1 MNNTLSGSGRILAS
15 FTALAA
21 LCALLALPV
30 HAQTG
35 SPASATKQSNS
46 QKKAP
51 APKKRPP
58 AKKSTKAPAK
68 APAKPEDS
76 KPASAP
82 ALPAAAAAAAT
93 TAATA
98 RQQEADYI
106 VAIVNSEP
114 VTNNEVRVRMARAE
128 RQLAER
134 RVPAPP
140 RDELRKEILE
150 RLIAERAQLQYAREL
165 DLKVDDAAL
174 EQAQLSIARQNQLSS
189 IEELHVRVQQEG
201 ISLKD
206 FRDDVRNQVLLARL
220 REREIEPKLRIT
232 EADVDAFIRE
242 QTGVKPGA
250 MDINMA
256 MILVSVPENA
266 DAAEQSRLETR
277 AKEVAQ
283 RARSGEDFS
292 KLAEEFSDANNRGR
306 DGGVL
311 GLRPTDRY
319 PELFVQSTNRVR
331 VGDIAGPVKSP
342 AGWHILKVLE
352 RKQGELPEVKIP
364 QTHVRHILLRVGPS
378 QSEQV
383 AVNRLADFKR
393 RIESGQTSFE
403 ALAREHSQD
412 ASGPDGGELGWASPG
427 QFVPEFE
434 QAMNNLDAGQIS
446 NPVVSRFGVHLI
458 QVEGRREQALTAAEQ
473 RQLARNML
481 REQKAQEA
489 FETWASEVRGRA
501 YVEYREP
508 PR

>member
-1 MNNTLSGSGRILAS
+1 MTNTFSGSGRVLGSLTLVA
-15 FTALAA
+15 T
-21 LCALLALPV
+21 LCALLASPV
-30 HAQTG
+30 HGQT
-35 SPASATKQSNS
+35 STPTPSAKQATTK
-46 QKKAP
+46 KKAP
-51 APKKRPP
+51 APKKP
-58 AKKSTKAPAK
+58 APASKSTKAPAK
-68 APAKPEDS
+68 VPAKSAEDP
-76 KPASAP
+76 KPPVAP
-82 ALPAAAAAAAT
+82 VPAAAAAAAT
-93 TAATA
+93 VAPAA

-150 RLIAERAQLQYAREL
+150 RLISERAQLQYAREQGI
-165 DLKVDDAAL
+165 KVDDAAL
-174 EQAQLSIARQNQLSS
+174 EQAQLAIARQNQLPT
-189 IEELHVRVQQEG
+189 IEELHKRVQQEG

-232 EADVDAFIRE
+232 ETDVDAFIRE
-242 QTGVKPGA
+242 QTGAKPGN
-250 MDINMA
+250 MDVNLA

-266 DAAEQSRLETR
+266 DAAEQARLEAR
-277 AKEVAQ
+277 AKDVAQ
-283 RARSGEDFS
+283 RARAGGDFA

-306 DGGVL
+306 DGGEL

-319 PELFVQSTNRVR
+319 PELFVQSTNRLR
-331 VGDIAGPVKSP
+331 TGEIAGPVKSA

-352 RKQGELPEVKIP
+352 RKQGDLPEVRIP
-364 QTHVRHILLRVGPS
+364 QTQVRHILLRVTPS

-383 AVNRLADFKR
+383 AIERLADFKR
-393 RIESGQTSFE
+393 RIQSGQANFE
-403 ALAREHSQD
+403 SLAREYSQD
-412 ASGPDGGELGWASPG
+412 ASGPEGGELGWASPG

-458 QVEGRREQALTAAEQ
+458 KVEGRREQALTATEQ

-481 REQKAQEA
+481 RERKAQEA

-501 YVEYREP
+501 YVEYRDA